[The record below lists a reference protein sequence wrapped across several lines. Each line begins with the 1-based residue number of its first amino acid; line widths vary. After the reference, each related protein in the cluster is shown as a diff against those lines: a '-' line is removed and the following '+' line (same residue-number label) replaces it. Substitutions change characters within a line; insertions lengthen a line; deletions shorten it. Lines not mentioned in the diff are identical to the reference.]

1 MKKLLLTLTLAA
13 SVIASPALSQTT
25 VRIGTEGAYAPYN
38 YMDDSG
44 KLAGYEIDLGN
55 AICAEA
61 GLTCEFI
68 TNEWDSIIPNLV
80 AGNYDMIM
88 AGMSITEERQKTIT
102 FSDEYYPAEPSKY
115 AAASGDKLDLAA
127 LKGKKIGVQSATMQA
142 AYAEE
147 HFAANN
153 NILSFETFD
162 QSVADL
168 AAGNIDLL
176 LADGDPLDAVVEA
189 SKGTLVFVGEGVRI
203 GEGMA
208 IGLRK
213 QDTELADKL
222 NKALTSL
229 KKKGTVDKLIKEY
242 FKDGPFYSN

>member
-1 MKKLLLTLTLAA
+1 MKKLILTLTLAA
-13 SVIASPALSQTT
+13 SVIASPALSQT

-38 YMDDSG
+38 YVDDNG

-61 GLTCEFI
+61 KLTCEFV

-88 AGMSITEERQKTIT
+88 AGMSVTEDRKKTIA
-102 FSDEYYPAEPSKY
+102 FSDEYYPAEPSRFM
-115 AAASGDKLDLAA
+115 AAAGAKFDFTA
-127 LKGKKIGVQSATMQA
+127 LKGLKIGVQGATMHA
-142 AYAEE
+142 AYAEANL
-147 HFAANN
+147 AAGNK
-153 NILSFETFD
+153 ILSFETFD
-162 QSVADL
+162 QAVADL
-168 AAGNIDLL
+168 AAGNIDLF
-176 LADGDPLDAVVEA
+176 LADGDPLNNVAEA
-189 SKGTLVFVGEGVRI
+189 SKGAMVAVGEGIRI

-208 IGLRK
+208 VGLRQK
-213 QDTELADKL
+213 DTDLAATL

-229 KKKGTVDKLIKEY
+229 KKKGVVDKLIKVY